1 MDYYTLYQ
9 DFFTKLC
16 QSGLS
21 ASDAFISIT
30 HRYLDGLPARKGK
43 RKLNKNDRNSAF
55 WKSPF
60 WSEVA
65 DDYFATEIFPIA
77 LTRYLQQDQV
87 TQKDLLQSIL
97 DRSPNSLC
105 QAVKYSQIFLSPD
118 HIRWQEICS
127 LNMNQNMKFAAFIKR
142 CEEIQQ
148 EQSRLYC
155 EVKVFEDELEQIS
168 PLDVLVYASLYAFK
182 HIIFPSGGQAKLEW
196 NLDSEVFEKNKNAI
210 EKILL
215 WKLKNCDDN
224 FFNLTE
230 QKIAKSLKNHM
241 VPFLFSD
248 DVPSKQKAQS
258 ELFLRIF
265 EQLVSAHLKLNEFS
279 TNVVDWFC
287 FSEGYNFDGEKPEQ
301 SQWALNGKKLKALH
315 IYWFHRA
322 LDEFITSGLAK
333 QSFGLPENDEWNRWA
348 HIKAIRTNIELQE
361 IFGLNDEITVSNGI
375 KIELFRILLS
385 VELMSVF
392 YQNDFILPFFRYYEQ
407 TGSWQSALRDLAMDG
422 LANGMQ
428 NRFPIT
434 FAERHEKAKA
444 LRGWTC
450 SEKWP
455 QGNQKKAE
463 KLLEFWTNDLKS
475 LAILLRSPI
484 GRPFPEF
491 HERPVLKIG
500 RYLFTLPWMMCT
512 QNNSTAA
519 INNLRRLGNY
529 RKERL
534 SETHR
539 IELRLASAFEE
550 HDFQV
555 MSNFEFP
562 TNDMKHVGEIDLI
575 CFRDDHLFVF
585 EIKST
590 YLRKTLHEAWF
601 HQTNT
606 LRKAG
611 QQLKRKREAII
622 YAIENKIMF
631 EKKFKLD
638 KFSCRQN
645 IHSWIIDTSIE
656 YDHQYFSTFLKVSLQ
671 EILIALRNER
681 HLLKN
686 SESFFHSI
694 QEEMFNKKR
703 IISDDLYPNGFS
715 AGRFAQII
723 EKGEVWDVIDN

>member
-9 DFFTKLC
+9 DSFTKLC

-21 ASDAFISIT
+21 VSDAFISIT
-30 HRYLDGLPARKGK
+30 HRYLDNFPTRKGK
-43 RKLNKNDRNSAF
+43 IRLNKNDRNAAF

-60 WSEVA
+60 WSEVT
-65 DDYFATEIFPIA
+65 DEYFGTEIFPIA

-87 TQKDLLQSIL
+87 NQKDLLQSIL

-105 QAVKYSQIFLSPD
+105 QAIKYSQIFLSPD
-118 HIRWQEICS
+118 HIRWQEICN
-127 LNMNQNMKFAAFIKR
+127 LNMNQDMKFTEFINI
-142 CEEIQQ
+142 CEDLQQ
-148 EQSRLYC
+148 KQNRLYC
-155 EVKVFEDELEQIS
+155 EVKVFEDKLEQIS

-182 HIIFPSGGQAKLEW
+182 HLIFPSGSQAKLEL
-196 NLDSEVFEKNKNAI
+196 NLDSEAFEENKSAI

-230 QKIAKSLKNHM
+230 QKIAISLKNHM
-241 VPFLFSD
+241 MPFLFPD
-248 DVPSKQKAQS
+248 DVPSNQKTQS
-258 ELFLRIF
+258 EFFLKTF
-265 EQLVSAHLKLNEFS
+265 EQLVSSHLKLNEFS
-279 TNVVDWFC
+279 TTVVDWFC
-287 FSEGYNFDGEKPEQ
+287 FSERYNFDGEKPEQ
-301 SQWALNGKKLKALH
+301 SQWTLNGKKLKSLH

-322 LDEFITSGLAK
+322 LDEFVSSGLARE
-333 QSFGLPENDEWNRWA
+333 SFGLSENDEWNRWA
-348 HIKAIRTNIELQE
+348 HIKAMRTNIELQD
-361 IFGLNDEITVSNGI
+361 IFGLDDEITVNNGF

-392 YQNDFILPFFRYYEQ
+392 YQHDFILPFCRNYEQ
-407 TGSWQSALRDLAMDG
+407 TESWQRALRDLAMYG

-434 FAERHEKAKA
+434 YAELHEKAKA
-444 LRGWTC
+444 LRSWTC
-450 SEKWP
+450 SRKWP

-463 KLLEFWTNDLKS
+463 TLLEFWTNDLKS
-475 LAILLRSPI
+475 VASHLRNPI
-484 GRPFPEF
+484 RRPFPEF

-500 RYLFTLPWMMCT
+500 RYLFTLPWMMCS

-519 INNLRRLGNY
+519 INNLRRLDNY

-539 IELRLASAFEE
+539 IELRLASAFEML
-550 HDFQV
+550 DFQV
-555 MSNFEFP
+555 ISNFEFP
-562 TNDMKHVGEIDLI
+562 INDMKSVGEIDLI
-575 CFRDDHLFVF
+575 CFCDDHMFIF

-611 QQLKRKREAII
+611 QQLKRKSEAII
-622 YAIENKIMF
+622 HAIENDIPF
-631 EKKFKLD
+631 ENDLKFD
-638 KFSCRQN
+638 KNLCRQN

-656 YDHQYFSTFLKVSLQ
+656 YDHQYFSGFLKVSIQ

-681 HLLKN
+681 HLLRS

-694 QEEMFNKKR
+694 HKEPLDKR
-703 IISDDLYPNGFS
+703 RTISDDLYPNGFS
-715 AGRFAQII
+715 AGRFAQIV
-723 EKGEVWDVIDN
+723 EKGEVWDVITN